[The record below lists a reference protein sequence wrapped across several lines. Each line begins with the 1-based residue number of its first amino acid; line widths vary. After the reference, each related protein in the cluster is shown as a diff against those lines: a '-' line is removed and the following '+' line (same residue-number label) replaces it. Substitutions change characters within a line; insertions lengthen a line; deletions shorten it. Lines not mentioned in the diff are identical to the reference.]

1 MAGIR
6 LEWAQFGNF
15 DHFEIYRSQDEMDV
29 EDLPVPLATVEKMYF
44 VDDMVVDGET
54 YHYRIATIR
63 GLEKQ
68 LSDEVVVVAT
78 PTYDNPTLVDY
89 VQSEF
94 TTSLT
99 QQREIPS
106 STQEGDIIIA
116 IVMHRSALSMP
127 AGWTKL
133 GEATSTDSPQYQSV
147 YFKEASSDDAGKNV
161 TFTQSSNVRLA
172 TMLCIFRHELGC
184 EIINF
189 AQLSN
194 LSQSSGSVEL
204 PTISPTRN
212 GVAVV
217 GAGWTYA
224 ATSGNSSFTP
234 PATFTPFLPT
244 SKPQSNDQIRQGIAY
259 KDVAING
266 QITDVISGMTSDSNA
281 STSTS
286 IAFVVTYKLQI

>member
-15 DHFEIYRSQDEMDV
+15 DHFEIYRSQAEMDV
-29 EDLPVPLATVEKMYF
+29 ENLPVPLATVEKMYF

-68 LSDEVVVVAT
+68 LSDEIIVVAT
-78 PTYDNPTLVDY
+78 PTYDNPVLVDY
-89 VQSEF
+89 IQSEF

-99 QQREIPS
+99 QQRAIPI

-127 AGWTKL
+127 AGWAKL
-133 GEATSTDSPQYQSV
+133 GEATSTDLLQNQSV
-147 YFKEASSDDAGKNV
+147 YFKEAGSDDAGKNV

-184 EIINF
+184 EVINF

-194 LSQSSGSVEL
+194 LSQGSGSVEL

-217 GAGWTYA
+217 AASWSYA
-224 ATSGNSSFTP
+224 DASGNSTFTP
-234 PATFTPFLPT
+234 PSTFTAFLPI

-259 KDVAING
+259 KDVKIGDLVTGAIG
-266 QITDVISGMTSDSNA
+266 GVISNTNP

-286 IAFVVTYKLQI
+286 SAFVVTYKLQT